1 MKIVV
6 IFDEEK
12 TETVAVKNKKYMLY
26 QKMKKFVDKFEK
38 LFDEYTENITPEIV
52 KYSPD
57 NINELEKI
65 MDKEMEVQDSFYDL
79 RNKINDICFETI
91 ERVYN

>member
-12 TETVAVKNKKYMLY
+12 TENVAVKTKKYMLY

-38 LFDEYTENITPEIV
+38 
-52 KYSPD
+52 
-57 NINELEKI
+57 
-65 MDKEMEVQDSFYDL
+65 
-79 RNKINDICFETI
+79 TI
-91 ERVYN
+91 Q